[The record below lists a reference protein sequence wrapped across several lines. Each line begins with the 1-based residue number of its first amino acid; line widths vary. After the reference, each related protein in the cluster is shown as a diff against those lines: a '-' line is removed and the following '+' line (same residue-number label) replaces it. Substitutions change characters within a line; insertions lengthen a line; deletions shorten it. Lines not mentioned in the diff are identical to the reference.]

1 MTMDVGSAYAYCEQL
16 TREHA
21 ANFYY
26 GIRLLP
32 PEKRAAL
39 SSAYAFARRVDDIGD
54 GDLPRTDK
62 HGLLDAARRDLKQLG
77 MPTDDPV
84 LIALADATGRYPIP
98 LTALEELVDG
108 VEMDVDG
115 TIYET
120 FDDLVVY
127 CRRVAGTVGR
137 ISLGIFGARDYED
150 ATTRADAL
158 GVALQITNILRD
170 VREDREMGR
179 RYLPNDDIERWRVDP
194 DLTGPPDAFAALVRF
209 EADRAREW
217 YARGFGLLPLLDRRS
232 RSCVAVLAGIYRRL
246 LARIEQHPEQVLETR
261 LSLSTAENAW
271 VALRGLAVARP

>member
-1 MTMDVGSAYAYCEQL
+1 MTMDVASAYSYCERL

-21 ANFYY
+21 ANFSY

-32 PEKRAAL
+32 PPKRAAL
-39 SSAYAFARRVDDIGD
+39 SAAYAFARRVDDIGD
-54 GDLPRTDK
+54 GDLPHADK
-62 HGLLDAARRDLKQLG
+62 HAQLDAARRELKQLG
-77 MPTDDPV
+77 APTDDPV
-84 LIALADATGRYPIP
+84 LIALTDATIRYPIP

-137 ISLGIFGARDYED
+137 ISLGIFGARDYEE

-179 RYLPNDDIERWRVDP
+179 RYLPSEDVDRWQVDP
-194 DLTGPPDAFAALVRF
+194 DLTGPTDAFAKLVRF
-209 EADRAREW
+209 EAARAREW

-232 RSCVAVLAGIYRRL
+232 RSCVAVMAGIYRRL
-246 LARIEQHPEQVLETR
+246 LTRIEDHPKHVLETR
-261 LSLSTAENAW
+261 LSLSTSEKAW